1 MKSFLILS
9 LLVVSFSSFSASAG
23 EKYGTKKNDKK
34 ILVSQPEVKKD
45 TTAAPC
51 QQTQEEIMKQLEEK
65 QKAQSKASSE
75 GKSLGL
81 QGLGTP
87 GCAVK

>member
-1 MKSFLILS
+1 MKMFLILS
-9 LLVVSFSSFSASAG
+9 MLVVSLSSFGAG
-23 EKYGTKKNDKK
+23 EKNGSKKNDKK
-34 ILVSQPEVKKD
+34 ILAPQEEVKKD